1 MKTVT
6 PAEAQ
11 ALLACGA
18 LLVDIRG
25 RDEHARERIP
35 DACCIPLDRVATEAD
50 GLAHADGRPLL
61 FHCRSGMRTRANA
74 IALEQAAGGREA
86 YLVEGGLEAWKRAGL
101 PTERDAGAPLELM
114 RQVQLGAGGL
124 VLLGTL
130 LAATVSPWFLL
141 VTGFGG
147 CGLLLAGA
155 TGFCG
160 MARLL
165 VHMPWNRALRG

>member
-1 MKTVT
+1 
-6 PAEAQ
+6 
-11 ALLACGA
+11 
-18 LLVDIRG
+18 
-25 RDEHARERIP
+25 
-35 DACCIPLDRVATEAD
+35 
-50 GLAHADGRPLL
+50 
-61 FHCRSGMRTRANA
+61 
-74 IALEQAAGGREA
+74 ALEQAAGGREA

-124 VLLGTL
+124 VLLGTV
-130 LAATVSPWFLL
+130 LAATVSPWFLML
-141 VTGFGG
+141 TGFVG

-165 VHMPWNRALRG
+165 VHMSWNRALRS